1 MDMKKTTLFVIG
13 LMLATTLMAG
23 PVGKDEAKVK
33 ALTFLYGKAGGKSG
47 VAKAPRQQQDLS
59 LAATGDA
66 YHVFNIGSDNG
77 FVIVSA
83 SDLTPDII
91 GYTDEGAFDVQN
103 MPENMK
109 AWLQGYADQI
119 AYLEKNGVSSAAEAK
134 ALRKAPASVKTPIA
148 PMIETEWGQSAP
160 YNYLCLICLII

>member
-33 ALTFLYGKAGGKSG
+33 AQAFLSGKAGGKSG
-47 VAKAPRQQQDLS
+47 VAKAPRQQRDLS

-134 ALRKAPASVKTPIA
+134 GLRIS
-148 PMIETEWGQSAP
+148 
-160 YNYLCLICLII
+160 YLTL

>member
-1 MDMKKTTLFVIG
+1 M
-13 LMLATTLMAG
+13 
-23 PVGKDEAKVK
+23 E
-33 ALTFLYGKAGGKSG
+33 
-47 VAKAPRQQQDLS
+47 RQAERVVWQRHRANKQDLS

-66 YHVFNIGSDNG
+66 YHVFNIGSGDG
-77 FVIVSA
+77 FVIVSG

-91 GYTDEGAFDVQN
+91 GYTDEGAFDAQN
-103 MPENMK
+103 MPDNMK

-119 AYLEKNGVSSAAEAK
+119 AYLEEKGESLTAEAK

>member
-1 MDMKKTTLFVIG
+1 
-13 LMLATTLMAG
+13 MLATTLMAG

-66 YHVFNIGSDNG
+66 YHVFNIGSGDG
-77 FVIVSA
+77 FVIVSG
-83 SDLTPDII
+83 SDLTPD
-91 GYTDEGAFDVQN
+91 
-103 MPENMK
+103 NMK

-119 AYLEKNGVSSAAEAK
+119 AYLEEKGESLTAEAK